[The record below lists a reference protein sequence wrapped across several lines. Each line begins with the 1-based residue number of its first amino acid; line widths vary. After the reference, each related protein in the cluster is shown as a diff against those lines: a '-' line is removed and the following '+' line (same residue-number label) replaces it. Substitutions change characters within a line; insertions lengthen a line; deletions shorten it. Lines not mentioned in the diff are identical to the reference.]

1 MERLFGTDGIR
12 GIPGQP
18 PLHHDGIVR
27 VAWAVAAGT
36 VPGVAFNGSEASG
49 PVLLARDSRRSG
61 PKIARSLSEGF
72 ALAGCRAI
80 VDLGILPTPALA
92 YLVAQRR
99 APLGVMISA
108 SHNPPEFNGIKFFSS
123 SGEKLQPEW
132 EEAIERKVKA
142 SRLPGPGP
150 RTRCQFKRDPRAVL
164 EYLDFLKST
173 LPAEADFRGL
183 KIVVDCAHGAACS
196 IAPGFL
202 ESLGARAY
210 SLGCSPSGRN
220 INLRV
225 GALETGAM
233 RRKVLKVGADCGFS
247 LDGDADRAIFSDET
261 GHILDGDVLLS
272 MAAAYFKEKNLL
284 RRRAVV
290 LTVMSNMG
298 LVRYL
303 EGEGLEV
310 VRVPVGDRNVSAA
323 MQEGGIEL
331 GGESSGHLIFRRF
344 SSSGDGLLSAL
355 QVLSIL
361 RSSGRPLSFYRK
373 RVRFYPQILKN
384 VPVPKKIPFER
395 LPRFSKALRGLQKG
409 MGGDGRLVVRYSG
422 TEPLL
427 RILVEGPDRKQVE
440 HILHQ
445 IIESYQKEAGH
456 A

>member
-18 PLHHDGIVR
+18 PLHPDGIR
-27 VAWAVAAGT
+27 KVAWAVGNGT
-36 VPGVAFNGSEASG
+36 VPGVAFNGTGGLG

-61 PKIARSLSEGF
+61 LAIARSLSEGF

-80 VDLGILPTPALA
+80 VDLGVLPTPALA
-92 YLVAQRR
+92 YLVAQRQ

-123 SGEKLQPEW
+123 TGEKLQPQW

-142 SRLPGPGP
+142 SRLPRPP
-150 RTRCQFKRDPRAVL
+150 RKARCQWKRDPNAVL

-173 LPAEADFRGL
+173 LPADVDFCGL
-183 KIVVDCAHGAACS
+183 KIAVDCAHGAAYS
-196 IAPGFL
+196 IGPRLL
-202 ESLGARAY
+202 ESLGARVY
-210 SLGCSPSGRN
+210 SLGCRPSGTN

-225 GALETGAM
+225 GALDTRAM
-233 RRKVLKVGADCGFS
+233 CRKVLGVGADCGFS
-247 LDGDADRAIFSDET
+247 LDGDADRTIFADES
-261 GHILDGDVLLS
+261 GQVLDGDILLS
-272 MAAAYFKEKNLL
+272 LAATYFKEKNLL
-284 RRRAVV
+284 RRPAVV

-303 EGEGLEV
+303 QKEGLEV
-310 VRVPVGDRNVSAA
+310 VQVPVGDRNVSAA
-323 MQEGGIEL
+323 MQDGGIDL
-331 GGESSGHLIFRRF
+331 GGESSGHLIFKRF

-361 RSSGRPLSFYRK
+361 KSCGHPLSFYRK
-373 RVRFYPQILKN
+373 RVKFYPQVLKN
-384 VPVPKKIPFER
+384 IPVSRKIPFQD
-395 LPRFSKALRGLQKG
+395 LPRFRRTLRSLEKE

-427 RILVEGPDRKQVE
+427 RVLVEGPDRRRVE
-440 HILHQ
+440 HTLHQ
-445 IIESYQKEAGH
+445 IIESYKKEAGH